1 MLDIA
6 IRPLTDA
13 DHEWVKHFIMQ
24 RWGSPIMIAH
34 GVTYTI
40 SELSGFVAD
49 IEGKR
54 VGLLTYAI
62 QAQDCEIVSL
72 DSTRPGV
79 GTALM
84 EAIKAYAQQ
93 QGRTRLWLVTTNDN
107 LHALRFYQKRGYT
120 LVAVHRDAVT
130 RARWLK
136 PAIPLLGNDDIPI
149 RDEIEL
155 ELLLS

>member
-1 MLDIA
+1 MSDIA
-6 IRPLTDA
+6 IRPLTDT
-13 DHEWVKHFIMQ
+13 DSEWVKQFTMP
-24 RWGSPIMIAH
+24 RWGSPIMIGH

-40 SELSGFVAD
+40 SELPGFVAD
-49 IEGKR
+49 IEGEH
-54 VGLLTYAI
+54 VGLLTYDI
-62 QAQDCEIVSL
+62 QERACAIVSL

-84 EAIKAYAQQ
+84 EAIKAYACQK
-93 QGRTRLWLVTTNDN
+93 GCMRLWLVTTNDN
-107 LHALRFYQKRGYT
+107 LHALRFYQKRGYV

-130 RARWLK
+130 RARKLK
-136 PAIPLLGNDDIPI
+136 PEIPLLGNDDIPL

>member
-1 MLDIA
+1 MPDIS

-13 DHEWVKHFIMQ
+13 DYEWVKQFIMQ
-24 RWGSPIMIAH
+24 RWGSTFMIGH

-40 SELSGFVAD
+40 HELPGFIAD
-49 IEGKR
+49 VEGEHA
-54 VGLLTYAI
+54 GLLTYAI
-62 QAQDCEIVSL
+62 QGRDCEIVSL

-84 EAIKAYAQQ
+84 EAVKAYARQE
-93 QGRTRLWLVTTNDN
+93 GCTRLWLITTNDN
-107 LHALRFYQKRGYT
+107 MHALRFYQKRGYV
-120 LVAVHRDAVT
+120 LFAVHRDAVT
-130 RARWLK
+130 RARRLK
-136 PAIPLLGNDDIPI
+136 PEIPLLGNDDIPI